1 MRSPFFTVRVAVAAF
16 AGLPFSAFAG
26 SQIVPPEPVALERV
40 HLRLTIDDCVF
51 DKETV
56 GVELYERTLRVH
68 HRPRQ
73 CLVPGAP
80 EVVDV
85 LLGALP
91 AGDYAAELVD
101 DASGV
106 TSGYVAFRVSPVFRT
121 LQFPSTP
128 FPLAD
133 YSGLW
138 GAPTEPGWGLSL
150 HQGAYSTLFGALL
163 VFDRLHQ
170 PQWYT
175 LQAGRWTSA
184 TRWTGPLVRSEGS
197 PWFSAIYAPDTTHY
211 LVVGTA
217 SLDFRRVPGQDDAA
231 TLSYTMDGQT
241 VTRTIVREP
250 LR

>member
-1 MRSPFFTVRVAVAAF
+1 MCSLSFTVRATAAVFACLSFTAF
-16 AGLPFSAFAG
+16 AGP
-26 SQIVPPEPVALERV
+26 QVVPPEPVALERV

-56 GVELYERTLRVH
+56 GVELRERTLRVH
-68 HRPRQ
+68 HRSRQ
-73 CLVPGAP
+73 CLVPGAS
-80 EVVDV
+80 EVIDV

-106 TSGYVAFRVSPVFRT
+106 ASEHVAFRVSPIVRT
-121 LQFPSTP
+121 LQFPGTP

-163 VFDRLHQ
+163 VFDRLNQ

-175 LQAGRWTSA
+175 LQAGGWISA

-197 PWFSAIYAPDTTHY
+197 PWFSAIYAPDATHY
-211 LVVGTA
+211 LAVGTA
-217 SLDFRRVPGQDDAA
+217 SLDFRRVPGQEDAA
-231 TLSYTMDGQT
+231 ILSYTMDGQT
-241 VTRTIVREP
+241 VTRTIVRAP